1 MIMWVF
7 YRALS
12 LHLQI
17 CWEVVPGK
25 IFHAAALLGGWGLPA
40 IFLAIALSLTG
51 VSFRFGNVCHINHDN
66 GLADFWGPLLG
77 FAALA
82 LVIQTVTMIFCIHVY
97 VKSLLDDN
105 TTTDTSSALPSYQGS
120 VRTVTARQ
128 AYRRVKKIIALQWR
142 GIAIVLII
150 IALVVFFSVVFV
162 SLDSNLTSA
171 TKNNSEKLEPWLL
184 CLVFNAGDKNKCL
197 KEVSGAVTN
206 EATILAVLI
215 CLAVSPLNPPDPP
228 SDKLTPPTRAPASLS
243 SSSLAVGQWFK
254 AGSNSS
260 ATLLAVENV
269 NSSPQTPDAYQRTT
283 DQDHTRCFPAP
294 VQAIS
299 RSPNPGSRVQKM
311 STPQEAR

>member
-1 MIMWVF
+1 MILWVF
-7 YRALS
+7 FRALS

-25 IFHAAALLGGWGLPA
+25 IFHGAALLTGWGLPA
-40 IFLAIALSLTG
+40 VFLAIALSLTG
-51 VSFRFGNVCHINHDN
+51 VSFRFGNVCHINHDK
-66 GLADFWGPLLG
+66 GLADFWGPLLA

-97 VKSLLDDN
+97 VKSLLDST

-120 VRTVTARQ
+120 VRTATARQ
-128 AYRRVKKIIALQWR
+128 AYRRVRKIIALQWR

-171 TKNNSEKLEPWLL
+171 AQKGGEKVEPWLL

-197 KEVSGAVTN
+197 KEVSGVVTN

-215 CLAVSPLNPPDPP
+215 CLAVSPANPPPLTTI
-228 SDKLTPPTRAPASLS
+228 KLTRPTRAPDS
-243 SSSLAVGQWFK
+243 SS
-254 AGSNSS
+254 
-260 ATLLAVENV
+260 
-269 NSSPQTPDAYQRTT
+269 
-283 DQDHTRCFPAP
+283 
-294 VQAIS
+294 
-299 RSPNPGSRVQKM
+299 
-311 STPQEAR
+311 